1 MEKWPQKPGP
11 KAEARTEAKTKSES
25 ATRVP
30 AEAAAPIAVDDSSER
45 LTVRMIF
52 DQDSWVEIKDRAGNT
67 IFGQLTA
74 AGSRRSVSGE
84 RPLTVVVGNAAGV
97 RLFQGDKSI
106 DLAPYTRV
114 DVARLTLE

>member
-1 MEKWPQKPGP
+1 
-11 KAEARTEAKTKSES
+11 
-25 ATRVP
+25 
-30 AEAAAPIAVDDSSER
+30 
-45 LTVRMIF
+45 
-52 DQDSWVEIKDRAGNT
+52 VEIKDRAGNT